1 LGALSRFFQ
10 RFLPKNARPFAAGIY
25 WLGSK
30 HQCPICR
37 WPARA
42 FRPLSVNP
50 DFPER
55 CSRCGSLARHRLLW
69 LFFQRRTNLFQA
81 PLEVLHF
88 SPEACFTGKFSR
100 LKNLK
105 YTTADVEGGY
115 TSWMETLDVTAIA
128 KPDET
133 YDAVICLHVL
143 QAVEEDHKAMRELFR
158 VLKPGGWAIL
168 NSRLDIYAE
177 RTRPNPALPPLEVRA
192 QSSNRDFA
200 FRIYGRD
207 FADQLRE
214 AGFEVE
220 IVPFGKS
227 LTSEEIDRYYLHVPG
242 DVYLCRRPSAS

>member
-1 LGALSRFFQ
+1 MGKLTQLVQ
-10 RFLPKNARPFAAGIY
+10 RIIPKDARPFAAGLY
-25 WLGSK
+25 WLGSRR
-30 HQCPICR
+30 QCPICG

-69 LFFQRRTNLFQA
+69 LFLQRQTNLFKA
-81 PLEVLHF
+81 PLKVLHF
-88 SPEACFTGKFSR
+88 SPEACFIGKFSS
-100 LKNLK
+100 LQNLD

-115 TSWMETLDVTAIA
+115 TTWMETLDVTAIA

-143 QAVEEDHKAMRELFR
+143 QAVEDDRKAMRELFR

-168 NSRLDIYAE
+168 NSRLDTDAE
-177 RTRPNPALPPLEVRA
+177 RTRPNPDLPPPEVRA
-192 QSSNRDFA
+192 QSVQQDFA

-214 AGFEVE
+214 AGFDVDVVSFGQSLSPKE
-220 IVPFGKS
+220 I
-227 LTSEEIDRYYLHVPG
+227 ERYYLHIPG
-242 DVYLCRRPSAS
+242 DIYLCRRLR